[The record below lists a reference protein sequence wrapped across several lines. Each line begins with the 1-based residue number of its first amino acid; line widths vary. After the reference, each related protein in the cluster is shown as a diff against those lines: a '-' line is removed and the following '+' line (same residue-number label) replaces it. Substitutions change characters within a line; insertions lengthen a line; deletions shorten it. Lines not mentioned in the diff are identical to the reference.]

1 MPQGGAP
8 SSGPQ
13 VAQVRAL
20 LANKNYFARGCHLHT
35 GRATLRTRIT
45 AVGSRGRDGACAL
58 RRRTARHRPW
68 CSTPTSASCASTTRR
83 TASERSAGR
92 RRPMRRCACCA
103 LCATRRSAATAAA
116 PWWARRPM
124 WKAKQRGLAWR
135 LIIAPWPG
143 QDGARVALLHLVSY
157 RSFHRS
163 LGRIADETLDNA
175 AAAAARCLLRTKLQ
189 LRHDP
194 HSSGLP
200 HTSATPCPMC
210 LGLQPRAHCSP
221 DRTAAARLSCRAAAG
236 SHDGGRRG
244 DVPRREGALQVV
256 GRGGRGAGLPQPHV
270 DARQGPAPRLLR
282 RAPQPAAR
290 RRPVCRARRCGGR
303 AAQLLP
309 GGRAARLGGWRS
321 EAQRLHDVLRRA
333 RPAGGVR
340 RGDRPTAASA

>member
-1 MPQGGAP
+1 
-8 SSGPQ
+8 
-13 VAQVRAL
+13 
-20 LANKNYFARGCHLHT
+20 
-35 GRATLRTRIT
+35 
-45 AVGSRGRDGACAL
+45 
-58 RRRTARHRPW
+58 
-68 CSTPTSASCASTTRR
+68 
-83 TASERSAGR
+83 
-92 RRPMRRCACCA
+92 MRRCACCA
-103 LCATRRSAATAAA
+103 LFATRRSAATAAA
-116 PWWARRPM
+116 PWWARAAAHVES
-124 WKAKQRGLAWR
+124 KAKRLGLASYYSP
-135 LIIAPWPG
+135 LAWPRRR
-143 QDGARVALLHLVSY
+143 ARALLHLVSY

-175 AAAAARCLLRTKLQ
+175 AAAAAHCLLRTKLQ

-200 HTSATPCPMC
+200 HTSATPCPTC